1 MKVKHYG
8 ATYTYCRLARG
19 GVGFTDA
26 DGKPVRGELNEQL
39 LAELLDKTLTAM
51 TNKTPPPWP
60 RRRQPARWFS
70 FSRQQC
76 RLCGVIKPI
85 INITIC
91 GVTPEEARYWLQ
103 HRCQYCKGLIW
114 FGSSTIHEACA
125 MPLARKLLHVIDLN
139 GTPTVEPEGRNSNER
154 GLR

>member
-26 DGKPVRGELNEQL
+26 DGKPVR
-39 LAELLDKTLTAM
+39 
-51 TNKTPPPWP
+51 
-60 RRRQPARWFS
+60 
-70 FSRQQC
+70 
-76 RLCGVIKPI
+76 
-85 INITIC
+85 
-91 GVTPEEARYWLQ
+91 VTPEEARYWLQ